1 MHIHPREWS
10 VMRQES
16 GDRACAATLAWEA
29 PCLTGGFS
37 RREREEGYGFPRESF
52 QGRVQGWKRGGMEW
66 NGVERSARRAR
77 R

>member
-16 GDRACAATLAWEA
+16 GDRACAANGSSGSTVFD
-29 PCLTGGFS
+29 GGVFPGA
-37 RREREEGYGFPRESF
+37 RRGVRYRESF

-66 NGVERSARRAR
+66 NGVERSARRAKR
-77 R
+77 